1 MILATFLNAI
11 VEIVH
16 ILINAYMWIV
26 IISAL
31 ISFVR
36 PDPYNQ
42 IVQILYRLTEPV
54 FMQVRRILPTIFN
67 GIDFSPLI
75 VIIFLKFID
84 LFLIGILRNYVASI

>member
-11 VEIVH
+11 IEILH
-16 ILINAYMWIV
+16 ILISAYIWVV
-26 IISAL
+26 IIASL
-31 ISFVR
+31 ITFVR

-54 FMQVRRILPTIFN
+54 FIQVRRVIPTIFG
-67 GIDFSPLI
+67 GIDFAPLI

-84 LFLIGILRNYVASI
+84 LFFIGILRNYVSSL

>member
-1 MILATFLNAI
+1 MVLATFLNAI
-11 VEIVH
+11 TEILH
-16 ILINAYMWIV
+16 ILINTYMWIV

-31 ISFVR
+31 ITFVR

-54 FMQVRRILPTIFN
+54 FMQVRRALPTIFN
-67 GIDFSPLI
+67 GIDFAPLI

-84 LFLIGILRNYVASI
+84 LFLIGILRNYVVGF